1 MCCQVA
7 APYQKLRS
15 ANNLPNGL
23 LLRVQVCHESHVLSD
38 LSIILSDGKRG
49 KAVLARGRSPSGD
62 RLAWSPRAHWRY
74 VMQELLRTNDVVRLE
89 YVRAVLGEEGIET
102 FVFDGHMSITEG
114 SIGILPRRL
123 MVAQEDADRA
133 RTILREVG
141 EELGSGERTA
151 W

>member
-1 MCCQVA
+1 M
-7 APYQKLRS
+7 
-15 ANNLPNGL
+15 
-23 LLRVQVCHESHVLSD
+23 E
-38 LSIILSDGKRG
+38 
-49 KAVLARGRSPSGD
+49 
-62 RLAWSPRAHWRY
+62 
-74 VMQELLRTNDVVRLE
+74 ELLRTNDVVRLE

-123 MVAQEDADRA
+123 MVAQDDADRA

-141 EELGSGERTA
+141 EEPGQRERTA

>member
-1 MCCQVA
+1 
-7 APYQKLRS
+7 
-15 ANNLPNGL
+15 
-23 LLRVQVCHESHVLSD
+23 
-38 LSIILSDGKRG
+38 
-49 KAVLARGRSPSGD
+49 
-62 RLAWSPRAHWRY
+62 
-74 VMQELLRTNDVVRLE
+74 MQELLRTNDGGRLE

-141 EELGSGERTA
+141 EEIGPDERA
-151 W
+151 VW

>member
-1 MCCQVA
+1 
-7 APYQKLRS
+7 
-15 ANNLPNGL
+15 
-23 LLRVQVCHESHVLSD
+23 
-38 LSIILSDGKRG
+38 
-49 KAVLARGRSPSGD
+49 
-62 RLAWSPRAHWRY
+62 
-74 VMQELLRTNDVVRLE
+74 MQELLRTNDVVRLE

-102 FVFDGHMSITEG
+102 FVFDGYMSITEG

-141 EELGSGERTA
+141 EEIGPDDQAA

>member
-1 MCCQVA
+1 MR
-7 APYQKLRS
+7 YFR
-15 ANNLPNGL
+15 
-23 LLRVQVCHESHVLSD
+23 ELSD
-38 LSIILSDGKRG
+38 PVVGRHCRHMWNLE
-49 KAVLARGRSPSGD
+49 AV
-62 RLAWSPRAHWRY
+62 
-74 VMQELLRTNDVVRLE
+74 VQELLRTNDVVRLE

-123 MVAQEDADRA
+123 MVTDDDADRA

-141 EELGSGERTA
+141 EEIGPDEQAA